1 MRDLITNVA
10 ILVAYVSLFN
20 QIIKSYDFTP
30 KSSKKKRFTLGIATG
45 LLGCLFMIFNVEI
58 LSGVMFDY
66 RNTAIIL
73 ASAFGGIISSA
84 LASIL
89 IGIFGFFWMG
99 TTNVSA
105 MGMVIAILMG
115 IVSPLIISKIDQ
127 IKVRY
132 VYTTLITIAFEC
144 ARIILAAPDRIL
156 IHMLLYSLGSIIV
169 ASAGYLFI
177 MSLIESNY
185 LYRKYRDESVIDY
198 LTGLNNVRQFDR
210 IYNNLVS
217 RLQFDGRLS
226 LLFIDI
232 DHFKK
237 VNDSYGHTN
246 GDLILGGLGNL
257 LLKTCRE
264 FDVASRNGGEEFSVI
279 LPDCSQQEAVNIAER
294 IRSAVEQ
301 HSFHIS
307 EGRTV
312 KITVSIGIAIYPDTT
327 ESFNDLIMEADSA
340 LYQAKQSGRN
350 KVILAGRS
358 YASPNIFAPV
368 LLDNQD
374 TRISS
379 ST

>member
-30 KSSKKKRFTLGIATG
+30 KSGKKKRFALGIATG

-58 LSGVMFDY
+58 LSGAMFDY

-73 ASAFGGIISSA
+73 ASTFGGIISSA

-99 TTNVSA
+99 TTNASST
-105 MGMVIAILMG
+105 GMVIAILMG
-115 IVSPLIISKIDQ
+115 IVSPLITSKLDQ
-127 IKVRY
+127 VKVRY
-132 VYTTLITIAFEC
+132 VYTTLITIVFEC
-144 ARIILAAPDRIL
+144 TRIILVSPDKML
-156 IHMLLYSLGSIIV
+156 IHILLLYSFGSIII

-177 MSLIESNY
+177 LSLVESNY

-210 IYNNLVS
+210 IYNNFVS
-217 RLQFDGRLS
+217 RLSFDGRLS

-237 VNDSYGHTN
+237 VNDTYGHTN

-257 LLKTCRE
+257 LQKTCRE
-264 FDVASRNGGEEFSVI
+264 CDVVSRNGGEEFSVI
-279 LPDCSQQEAVNIAER
+279 LPDCSQLEAVNIAEK

-301 HSFHIS
+301 HKFYIS
-307 EGRTV
+307 EDKIVR
-312 KITVSIGIAIYPDTT
+312 ITVSIGIAVYPDTT
-327 ESFNDLIMEADSA
+327 ESFNDLIMGADTA

-350 KVILAGRS
+350 KVILADRS
-358 YASPNIFAPV
+358 HVSSNIFTPE
-368 LLDNQD
+368 LLDN
-374 TRISS
+374 
-379 ST
+379 